1 MSPTNKKKLTQLR
14 IKLDK
19 LDNDLLKL
27 IKKRSLLVNEVLKVK
42 IYKKE
47 IIDKTR
53 ISYILKK
60 IKKKSIKTKIDPK
73 ITNRIW
79 KNMIWSFIDYEKE
92 TLKRNKLFTVWWKFF
107 FHKHF
112 MFSSRWI
119 VFFSRQFNFSFFT
132 TCWLFYIIKK
142 RTIRFSFRDQSYFNV
157 CFFCH
162 TI

>member
-1 MSPTNKKKLTQLR
+1 MSPINKKKLNQLR

-79 KNMIWSFIDYEKE
+79 KNMIWSFIDYEK
-92 TLKRNKLFTVWWKFF
+92 RNF
-107 FHKHF
+107 
-112 MFSSRWI
+112 
-119 VFFSRQFNFSFFT
+119 
-132 TCWLFYIIKK
+132 KK
-142 RTIRFSFRDQSYFNV
+142 K
-157 CFFCH
+157 
-162 TI
+162 

>member
-47 IIDKTR
+47 IIDKSR
-53 ISYILKK
+53 ITYILKK

-79 KNMIWSFIDYEKE
+79 KNMIWSFIDYEK
-92 TLKRNKLFTVWWKFF
+92 RNF
-107 FHKHF
+107 
-112 MFSSRWI
+112 
-119 VFFSRQFNFSFFT
+119 
-132 TCWLFYIIKK
+132 KK
-142 RTIRFSFRDQSYFNV
+142 K
-157 CFFCH
+157 
-162 TI
+162 